1 MIIITDKQ
9 LKSRAHFRIDY
20 HLTRWRWYTEPRV
33 ELFFFLFK
41 CKLFFLFYNFPLGR
55 QSDQNDSSNGLLA
68 IYICVCQIEFSTE
81 CFALSSDWGF
91 SPDPIH
97 LVVTARRIAR
107 ERERERERR
116 SRLIIFVPFS
126 ILLRRW
132 GEVNAVV
139 VRDLQLLRL
148 IVNYLFD
155 SLLLPTE
162 LSPAFTFFCD
172 LLFIHLL

>member
-1 MIIITDKQ
+1 MVHGT
-9 LKSRAHFRIDY
+9 
-20 HLTRWRWYTEPRV
+20 PRRT
-33 ELFFFLFK
+33 LFLF
-41 CKLFFLFYNFPLGR
+41 CSNVNFLFLFYNFPLGR

-107 ERERERERR
+107 EREKERERR

-155 SLLLPTE
+155 SLLFPTE
-162 LSPAFTFFCD
+162 LSPAFTFF
-172 LLFIHLL
+172 LWFVVHTPVVIIAWRRARRSFIIPISSACPWT